1 MEITQSPGLPAPEAV
16 HAMVVYDPKTGV
28 IVHRHVAVHYPGA
41 QAMETRQVE
50 ARALE
55 LAAAQGLDTT
65 ALRVLQVDPARF
77 SEAVEHRVDVARQV
91 LVAKEAAMLTYA
103 ALQRRKGAPAS
114 AT

>member
-28 IVHRHVAVHYPGA
+28 NRHVAVHYPGA
-41 QAMETRQVE
+41 QTMETRQVE